1 MAEMQWYA
9 ATDSG
14 RFDGTAAITPRS
26 GVVCLRAELP
36 AGVLQNAV
44 AALPWTMA
52 REEKIFMNGYQT
64 WSPAGANIVRSPI
77 SLRST
82 VGPRSQPRTST
93 GRRGRRPLQH
103 SPQTFRHVWVS
114 LIEKVP

>member
-26 GVVCLRAELP
+26 GAVCLRAELP

-44 AALPWTMA
+44 AVLPWIWRA
-52 REEKIFMNGYQT
+52 RKSF
-64 WSPAGANIVRSPI
+64 S
-77 SLRST
+77 
-82 VGPRSQPRTST
+82 
-93 GRRGRRPLQH
+93 
-103 SPQTFRHVWVS
+103 
-114 LIEKVP
+114 

>member
-14 RFDGTAAITPRS
+14 RLTARQPSPAR
-26 GVVCLRAELP
+26 GAVCLRAELP

-52 REEKIFMNGYQT
+52 REEKL
-64 WSPAGANIVRSPI
+64 S
-77 SLRST
+77 
-82 VGPRSQPRTST
+82 
-93 GRRGRRPLQH
+93 
-103 SPQTFRHVWVS
+103 
-114 LIEKVP
+114 

>member
-26 GVVCLRAELP
+26 GAVCLRAELP

-44 AALPWTMA
+44 AALPWDD
-52 REEKIFMNGYQT
+52 G
-64 WSPAGANIVRSPI
+64 
-77 SLRST
+77 ST
-82 VGPRSQPRTST
+82 KKSFS
-93 GRRGRRPLQH
+93 
-103 SPQTFRHVWVS
+103 
-114 LIEKVP
+114 

>member
-14 RFDGTAAITPRS
+14 RFDGTATITPRS
-26 GVVCLRAELP
+26 VPVCLRAELP

-52 REEKIFMNGYQT
+52 REEKLFMNGYQT
-64 WSPAGANIVRSPI
+64 WTACPELGKWD
-77 SLRST
+77 RST
-82 VGPRSQPRTST
+82 VLS
-93 GRRGRRPLQH
+93 
-103 SPQTFRHVWVS
+103 VS
-114 LIEKVP
+114 RNSFGEIQL

>member
-14 RFDGTAAITPRS
+14 RFDGTAVITPRS
-26 GVVCLRAELP
+26 GAVCLRAELP

-64 WSPAGANIVRSPI
+64 WTACPELGKWDR
-77 SLRST
+77 
-82 VGPRSQPRTST
+82 
-93 GRRGRRPLQH
+93 QH
-103 SPQTFRHVWVS
+103 GVERVPTF
-114 LIEKVP
+114 LLE

>member
-26 GVVCLRAELP
+26 GAVCLRAELP

-52 REEKIFMNGYQT
+52 REEKLFMNGYQT
-64 WSPAGANIVRSPI
+64 WTACPELGKWDRQHGVERVPKFLLEKYSFDRYGDYHFVRS
-77 SLRST
+77 
-82 VGPRSQPRTST
+82 
-93 GRRGRRPLQH
+93 
-103 SPQTFRHVWVS
+103 HV
-114 LIEKVP
+114 